1 MISAWWLILIIP
13 FTFLCGYC
21 LCGVLSS
28 NSEQERCLACRRK
41 QAEKNKE
48 AK

>member
-1 MISAWWLILIIP
+1 MSPLWLILIIP
-13 FTFLCGYC
+13 FTFLSGYC

-28 NSEQERCLACRRK
+28 NSEQERCLVCRRR
-41 QAEKNKE
+41 QAEENKE